1 MRYPIEPF
9 GVPPREAGEILRGS
23 RSTIYRLLA
32 SGKLQAVKR
41 GTATLVLM
49 TSIRAYQASLPA
61 ATFRPPSS
69 TNTDPST

>member
-1 MRYPIEPF
+1 MHHPIEPF
-9 GVPPREAGEILRGS
+9 GVPPREAGEIIRGS

-49 TSIRAYQASLPA
+49 SSIRAYQASLPA
-61 ATFRPPSS
+61 ATFAASRSADQ
-69 TNTDPST
+69 T